1 MNCTLLAT
9 LIASIAASPGGWRL
23 QPKFGV
29 GQELTY
35 EGKIREVRAS
45 ADVESESESRLTVR
59 ALVMEKSSD
68 GAVRLGCSTVRKPS
82 DPKVSKPNQLDDALS
97 ISFDEVIVEPT
108 GAARWSPSLGG
119 GRNSIDAA
127 RNSDI
132 QAHIDTSPAAE
143 MASTRELGFLV
154 EFPANPLKT
163 GEKWVIRQ
171 EGAPPLACQVVG
183 PETVMGA
190 TCVLVTLH
198 QESQNWKNPSPAS
211 PAWCMDAKVWVEEK
225 SRSVFKVDRTT
236 QVRYPGAPGERVTR
250 QVNYEQA
257 TNVRYH
263 GELHQRQVED
273 FRTVHDAFRKL
284 ESARS
289 LAGKSERDKRLAQV
303 RRDLK
308 LAMQQLYSTPFRP
321 AIERLDGLAESLL
334 NAEDAPEEPVI
345 VLAGRR
351 EAAVGER
358 APHFVVRDVKTGETI
373 SRKTTRGRPVLLV
386 YIDPKSRLSRQTLQ
400 AAVAAARGCDLSL
413 YAVCTSYDEATEAAL
428 REEVPGEYAV
438 CMGGGGDS
446 AYGIQGT
453 PHVVLIDGEGILRVN
468 QLGYGPALET
478 SLVEGCAAI
487 KTAAV
492 VKEKEKART
501 FLR

>member
-9 LIASIAASPGGWRL
+9 MIASIAASPGVWRL
-23 QPKFGV
+23 QPKFSI

-45 ADVESESESRLTVR
+45 ADVESEAESRLTVR
-59 ALVMEKSSD
+59 ALVLEKSSD
-68 GAVRLGCSTVRKPS
+68 GSARIGCCTVRKPS

-97 ISFDEVIVEPT
+97 LSFDEVVVGPT
-108 GAARWSPSLGG
+108 GAATWSRALGG
-119 GRNSIDAA
+119 DRRSIDSA
-127 RNSDI
+127 RKSDS

-143 MASTRELGFLV
+143 MTSTRELGFLV

-171 EGAPPLACQVVG
+171 EGLPALACQVVG
-183 PETVMGA
+183 PETVMGTA
-190 TCVLVTLH
+190 CVVVTLH
-198 QESQNWKNPSPAS
+198 QESQNWKNSSPAS

-225 SRSVFKVDRTT
+225 TRTVFKVDRTT

-250 QVNYEQA
+250 QATYEQA

-263 GELHQRQVED
+263 GELFQRQVED
-273 FRTVHDAFRKL
+273 FRAVHDAFQRL
-284 ESARS
+284 EAARS
-289 LAGKSERDKRLAQV
+289 LASKSERDKRLAQV

-308 LAMQQLYSTPFRP
+308 LAMQRLYSTPFRP
-321 AIERLDGLAESLL
+321 AIERLDAMAETLM

-358 APHFVVRDVKTGETI
+358 APHFVVRNVSTGETI
-373 SRKTTRGRPVLLV
+373 SRKTTRGKPVLLV
-386 YIDPKSRLSRQTLQ
+386 YIDPKSRLSRQTLE
-400 AAVAAARGCDLSL
+400 AAVAAARGCDVSL
-413 YAVCTSYDEATEAAL
+413 YAVCTSLDEGAEAEL
-428 REEVPGEYAV
+428 RAQVPGEYAV
-438 CMGGGGDS
+438 CTGGGDS
-446 AYGIQGT
+446 AYGMQGT
-453 PHVVLIDGEGILRVN
+453 PHVVLIDAEGILRVN
-468 QLGYGPALET
+468 QTGYGPALEA
-478 SLVEGCAAI
+478 SLVEGCAAL
-487 KTAAV
+487 KTAAI
-492 VKEKEKART
+492 VKEKEKSRS